1 MLIKSYEKVI
11 IDTSLCCIFIL
22 IRFIYKSL
30 HRLLR
35 ANEAIFF
42 LPILFLRFSVAMEP
56 YCALNAP
63 KYLFK
68 IMVVIIITLMT
79 DLGLI
84 NSCGCH
90 HL

>member
-11 IDTSLCCIFIL
+11 IDTSSCCIFIL

-42 LPILFLRFSVAMEP
+42 LPISPFLGCNGTLLRPQCTKISVQ
-56 YCALNAP
+56 N
-63 KYLFK
+63 
-68 IMVVIIITLMT
+68 
-79 DLGLI
+79 
-84 NSCGCH
+84 NGCYH
-90 HL
+90 HNVND